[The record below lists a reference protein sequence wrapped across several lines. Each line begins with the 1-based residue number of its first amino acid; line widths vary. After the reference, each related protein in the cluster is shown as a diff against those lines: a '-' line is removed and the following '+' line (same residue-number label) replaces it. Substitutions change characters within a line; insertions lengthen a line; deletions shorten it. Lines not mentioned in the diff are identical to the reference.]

1 MQGTLPL
8 RLYQNDSGIMTMSI
22 QSNLTVHLL
31 VAVLNLVFTSSL
43 SAQNDSG
50 PKDKAAPSAWAR
62 LIAMDG
68 PELHWSFDGETAH
81 AAVSSRPDASVPEAA
96 VAGPLQFNA
105 KGPMRRDSRYFSTD
119 NQSVE
124 FPGPG
129 AAIKVTD
136 PGDKSLLDFDNGDAL
151 TIEAWVNPRPFSGTR
166 YMYIVGKGRTN
177 NKGVAKDNQSYAL
190 RLQGNGDQAVLSF
203 LFHSSGD
210 EGGFHRW
217 TSSEGFAVDGKW
229 HHVAVTYEFG
239 KADSLHGYVDGQPVN
254 GVWDMQG
261 ATTKGPIVDNDE
273 LWIGSSMGLGAGSTF
288 HGLIDEIAIYRRTLA
303 AERFLA
309 RVPEVR
315 RADPPPMPEAAP
327 PSDSVLV
334 EVLAGIP
341 DKVGWT
347 SDLPE
352 PSESWSEPAFAFFD
366 MPKLYSDRGVHIDRP
381 NPLILR
387 ARSLVT
393 LPIGKHRLLLR
404 TLRYG
409 RLFIDGRLVLET
421 TVRPHRP
428 NAHGTMYELTSTLA
442 PGSRQLYPGAEERA
456 AVFES
461 DGKEHEF
468 RLDIHVGGQKRR
480 LELGE
485 TSLSVAAVSEPPS
498 EDEAA
503 ATAFHVLSPGGLDI
517 PLTDNGWE
525 AYERQRRSEYV
536 AINQQ
541 RRRDY
546 GASEDLYWQKRH
558 QVAKQIVNARP
569 PVSVPTPQNLKL
581 VSTPVDNF
589 IVAALE
595 AAKLEPA
602 PQTDDWTFLRRVSL
616 DLIGTPPSPE
626 MIRVFFADQSPNRR
640 ARLIDRMLEHPGWAD
655 AWVGYW
661 QDVLAENPNVVNP
674 TLNNTGPFR
683 WWIHESFLDNKPI
696 DRFATELIEM
706 RGSSHFGGPAGFELA
721 TQNDVPYAAKAH
733 IVGQA
738 FLAYE
743 MKCARCHDAP
753 YHDFNQSDLFSLA
766 GMLKRGAQSVPHTSS
781 IPSGESNSELVEVT
795 MKPGDAAPAVWPFA
809 GRINGTIPEGF
820 LRAPGDPR
828 EELAARITSPHNER
842 FAQVIANRLWKRYLG
857 RGITDP
863 VDDWEHADP
872 THPELLEYLGREL
885 TRGGYDLKHLTRLIL
900 NSQTYQRSVVV
911 PQTADHASLYAV
923 ATRRRLTAEQLVDSL
938 FDVSGKHF
946 RAGDMNI
953 DVDGS
958 RSFQSSLNLG
968 IPRRAW
974 MFSSLS
980 NERDRPSLALPY
992 AQPFVTLL
1000 ETFGWQESRQ
1010 SPISQREEAATVLQ
1024 PAIIANGTLGR
1035 RFTRLS
1041 DDSEFTRMTLQDRP
1055 VSELVDAVYQRV
1067 LTRKPSSDERAVFV
1081 ELLSDGYATRI
1092 NKDQLDGPAPR
1103 QPGARTG
1110 VGWSNHLDP
1119 KANTLQIET
1128 QEIVR
1133 LGDIPTKKLKTDW
1146 RERFEDAL
1154 WALLNSPEFIFV
1166 P

>member
-1 MQGTLPL
+1 MSSNL
-8 RLYQNDSGIMTMSI
+8 RLHVLVPALAFATGLF
-22 QSNLTVHLL
+22 LTS
-31 VAVLNLVFTSSL
+31 AAE
-43 SAQNDSG
+43 AQNERPAAGSSG
-50 PKDKAAPSAWAR
+50 WSK
-62 LIAMDG
+62 LIAADG

-81 AAVSSRPDASVPEAA
+81 AATSS
-96 VAGPLQFNA
+96 VAGA
-105 KGPMRRDSRYFSTD
+105 VGPDGTVAGALKFGVPGPVRRDSRYFSAG
-119 NQSVE
+119 NLAAE

-129 AAIKVTD
+129 AAIKLKD
-136 PGDKSLLDFDNGDAL
+136 PGEKSLLDFDEGDAL
-151 TIEAWVNPRPFSGTR
+151 TIEAWVNPRAFGGTR

-177 NKGVAKDNQSYAL
+177 NEGVAKDNQSYAL

-203 LFHSSGD
+203 LFRSTG
-210 EGGFHRW
+210 EGGGFHRW
-217 TSSEGFAVDGKW
+217 TSSEGFPVDGKW

-239 KADSLHGYVDGQPVN
+239 KADSLHGYVDGQPVG

-261 ATTKGPIVDNDE
+261 ATTKAPVVDNDE
-273 LWIGSSMGLGAGSTF
+273 LWVGSSMGMGTGSTF
-288 HGLIDEIAIYRRTLA
+288 NGQLDEVAIYRKALS
-303 AERFLA
+303 AERFLV
-309 RVPEVR
+309 RVPEAR
-315 RADPPPMPEAAP
+315 RPDPPPMPEAAP
-327 PSDSVLV
+327 PRDSVLV
-334 EVLAGIP
+334 EVLAGIA

-347 SDLPE
+347 DDLPE
-352 PSESWSEPAFAFFD
+352 PSESWTEPAFAFFD
-366 MPKLYSDRGVHIDRP
+366 MPKLYSDRGVQIDRP

-387 ARSLVT
+387 TRSLVT
-393 LPIGKHRLLLR
+393 LPAGKHQLLLR

-409 RLFIDGRLVLET
+409 RLYIDGKLVLET
-421 TVRPHRP
+421 PVRSHRP
-428 NAHGTMYELTSTLA
+428 NAHGTMYELVSNLA
-442 PGSRQLYPGAEERA
+442 PGSRPLYPGAEERA
-456 AVFES
+456 AEFES

-485 TSLSVAAVSEPPS
+485 TSLSVGPVVEANPDKDAV
-498 EDEAA
+498 A
-503 ATAFHVLSPGGLDI
+503 ATEFRVLSPGGLDI
-517 PLTDNGWE
+517 PLTDDGWE
-525 AYERQRRSEYV
+525 AYERQRRGEYV

-541 RRRDY
+541 RRREY

-558 QVAKQIVNARP
+558 QAAQQIVGTLQPIAI
-569 PVSVPTPQNLKL
+569 PTPKNQEL
-581 VSTPVDNF
+581 VSTPVDKF
-589 IVAALE
+589 VVAKLE
-595 AAKLEPA
+595 AAKLKPA
-602 PQTDDWTFLRRVSL
+602 PRVDDWTFLRRVSL
-616 DLIGTPPSPE
+616 DLIGTPPTPE
-626 MIRVFFADQSPNRR
+626 MISEFFADQSADRR
-640 ARLIDRMLEHPGWAD
+640 VRFVDRLLEHPGWAD

-766 GMLKRGAQSVPHTSS
+766 GMLKRGAQSVPKTSS
-781 IPSGESNSELVEVT
+781 IPSGESNSELVEVS
-795 MKPGDAAPAVWPFA
+795 MKPGDAAPVAWPFTE
-809 GRINGTIPEGF
+809 RINGTIPNGF
-820 LRAPGDPR
+820 LRTPGDQR

-842 FAQVIANRLWKRYLG
+842 FAQVIANRLWRRYLG
-857 RGITDP
+857 RGINNP

-872 THPELLEYLGREL
+872 THPELLKYLGREL
-885 TRGGYDLKHLTRLIL
+885 IRSGYDLKHLARLIL
-900 NSQTYQRSVVV
+900 NSQTYQRSVGV
-911 PQTADHASLYAV
+911 PETAEHASLYAV
-923 ATRRRLTAEQLVDSL
+923 ATRRRLSAEQLVDSL

-1010 SPISQREEAATVLQ
+1010 SPITVREEAATVLQ

-1041 DDSEFTRMTLQDRP
+1041 DDSDFTQMTLQDRP

-1067 LTRKPSSDERAVFV
+1067 LTRKPNSEERAVFV
-1081 ELLSDGYATRI
+1081 ELLSDGYAARI
-1092 NKDQLDGPAPR
+1092 NKDQLNAPAPC

-1119 KANTLQIET
+1119 RANTTQIET
-1128 QEIVR
+1128 QELVR
-1133 LGDIPTKKLKTDW
+1133 LGDIPTKKLKADW
-1146 RERFEDAL
+1146 RERFEDGL

>member
-1 MQGTLPL
+1 
-8 RLYQNDSGIMTMSI
+8 MTTSRRW
-22 QSNLTVHLL
+22 NLIVVSLAA
-31 VAVLNLVFTSSL
+31 AVGLVFVTPL
-43 SAQNDSG
+43 PAQNDSD
-50 PKDKAAPSAWAR
+50 PAADAPLSEWAK
-62 LIAMDG
+62 LIAADG
-68 PELHWSFDGETAH
+68 PELHWSFDGATAH
-81 AAVSSRPDASVPEAA
+81 AAVSSQPDAVVPSGVVAGALKFE
-96 VAGPLQFNA
+96 VAGPN
-105 KGPMRRDSRYFSTD
+105 RSDSRYFTAA
-119 NQSVE
+119 NRAVE
-124 FPGPG
+124 FPGSG
-129 AAIKVTD
+129 AAIKLTD
-136 PGDKSLLDFDNGDAL
+136 PGEKSLLDFDKGDAL
-151 TIEAWVNPRPFSGTR
+151 TIEAWVNPRSFGGGR

-190 RLQGNGDQAVLSF
+190 RLQGNGDQAVLSY
-203 LFHSSGD
+203 LFHSAGD
-210 EGGFHRW
+210 DSGFHRW
-217 TSSEGFAVDGKW
+217 TSSDGFTVDGKW

-239 KADSLHGYVDGQPVN
+239 KADSLRGYVDGQPV
-254 GVWDMQG
+254 GGAWDLLG
-261 ATTKGPIVDNDE
+261 ATDKGPVVDNDE
-273 LWIGSSMGLGAGSTF
+273 LWIGSSMGMQAGSTF
-288 HGLIDEIAIYRRTLA
+288 NGQLDEVAIYRKALS
-303 AERFLA
+303 AERFLV
-309 RVPEVR
+309 RVPEAR
-315 RADPPPMPEAAP
+315 RPAPPPMPEASP
-327 PSDSVLV
+327 PRDSVLI

-341 DKVGWT
+341 DKVGWA
-347 SDLPE
+347 DGLPE
-352 PSESWSEPAFAFFD
+352 PSESWTEPAFAFFD
-366 MPKLYSDRGVHIDRP
+366 MPKLYSDRGIQIDRP

-387 ARSLVT
+387 ARSLIT
-393 LPIGKHRLLLR
+393 LPAGRHRLLLR

-421 TVRPHRP
+421 PVRPHRP
-428 NAHGTMYELTSTLA
+428 NAHGRLYELTSELA
-442 PGSRQLYPGAEERA
+442 PGSRPLYPGAEERLA
-456 AVFES
+456 EIEF
-461 DGKEHEF
+461 DGREHEF

-485 TSLSVAAVSEPPS
+485 TSLSIAPAG
-498 EDEAA
+498 EADSQA
-503 ATAFHVLSPGGLDI
+503 NATASNDFRVLSPTGLDI

-525 AYERQRRSEYV
+525 TYERQRRDEYV
-536 AINQQ
+536 VLNQQ
-541 RRRDY
+541 RRHEA
-546 GASEDLYWQKRH
+546 GAHEDLYWQKRH
-558 QVAKQIVNARP
+558 RVAQQIVDALP
-569 PVSVPTPQNLKL
+569 PLKVPAPQNEQR
-581 VSTPVDNF
+581 VSNAVDSF
-589 IVAALE
+589 VVTRLE
-595 AAKLEPA
+595 AAKLDPA
-602 PQTDDWTFLRRVSL
+602 PQADDWTFLRRVSL
-616 DLIGTPPSPE
+616 DVIGTPPTQE
-626 MIRVFFADQSPNRR
+626 MLREFFADQSADRR
-640 ARLIDRMLEHPGWAD
+640 ARFVDRLLEHPGWAD

-766 GMLKRGAQSVPHTSS
+766 GMLKRGAQSVPKTSS
-781 IPSGESNSELVEVT
+781 IPSGESNSELVKVS
-795 MKPGDAAPAVWPFA
+795 MKPGDSAPVAWPFEE
-809 GRINGTIPEGF
+809 RINGTIPEGF
-820 LRAPGDPR
+820 LRTPGDQR
-828 EELAARITSPHNER
+828 EELAARITTPHNER
-842 FAQVIANRLWKRYLG
+842 FAQVIANRIWKRYLG
-857 RGITDP
+857 RGIIDP

-872 THPELLEYLGREL
+872 SHPELLDYLGREL
-885 TRGGYDLKHLTRLIL
+885 IRSGYDLKHLARLIL
-900 NSQTYQRSVVV
+900 NSQTYQRAVAI
-911 PQTADHASLYAV
+911 PETPEQAELYAV

-938 FDVSGKHF
+938 FEISGKEF

-958 RSFQSSLNLG
+958 RSFESSLNLG
-968 IPRRAW
+968 IPQRAW

-1024 PAIIANGTLGR
+1024 PAIVANGVLGR

-1041 DDSEFTRMTLQDRP
+1041 DDSIFTQMALQDRP
-1055 VSELVDAVYQRV
+1055 VSELVDEIYQRV
-1067 LTRKPSSDERAVFV
+1067 LTRKPNSEERAVFV
-1081 ELLSDGYATRI
+1081 ELLSEGYATRI
-1092 NKDQLDGPAPR
+1092 NRDQLNAPVPR

-1119 KANTLQIET
+1119 RSNTLQIET
-1128 QEIVR
+1128 QEVVR
-1133 LGDIPTKKLKTDW
+1133 LGDIPTRKLKTEW
-1146 RERFEDAL
+1146 RERFEDGL